1 MIKVNNKK
9 DENKFNNKKIVSTE
23 IVLKSWLDQLQT
35 TGNSEIALLPG
46 KELKCQKWVG
56 LEMTIKGMVI
66 FNFSNFST
74 FLIF

>member
-23 IVLKSWLDQLQT
+23 IVLNFWLDQLQT

-46 KELKCQKWVG
+46 KELKCQK
-56 LEMTIKGMVI
+56 
-66 FNFSNFST
+66 
-74 FLIF
+74 